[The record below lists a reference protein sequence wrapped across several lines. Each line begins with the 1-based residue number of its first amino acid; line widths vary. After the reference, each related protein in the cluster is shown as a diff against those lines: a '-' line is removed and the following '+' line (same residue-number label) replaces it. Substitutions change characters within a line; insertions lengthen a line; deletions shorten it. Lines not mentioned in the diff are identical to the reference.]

1 MEEKLDFN
9 FEDDAIM
16 PEGYEEGTDIFEMA
30 MDADPN
36 PTMEKEPAQAQT
48 QTLENEPAEQ
58 VVPTQATEPTT
69 APQTEEQEPVQAQT
83 IRIKYNH
90 EEREIDLNE
99 AATLAQKGMAYDKA
113 KAKADQYEQSIGQME
128 QEAKA
133 LGYDSV
139 QAMLDAARKSF
150 EDHRVQTLIDEGNT
164 EAMARFL
171 VNQEAKERAQASSQ
185 VAQPAARVPEVQE
198 SPAPASAFKD
208 GEVEEFVKLYPGVTQ
223 IPQEVIKAHR
233 EGMRLSVAFEKY
245 QTKQAQEELRVLRQ
259 NQAAAAKAP
268 VSTGVTGGG
277 GGNTPPDKDPFL
289 EGFDSDNW

>member
-9 FEDDAIM
+9 FEDDVIM
-16 PEGYEEGTDIFEMA
+16 PEGYEEGVDIFGMA

-36 PTMEKEPAQAQT
+36 PTMEQEPAQAQT
-48 QTLENEPAEQ
+48 LESEPEEQ
-58 VVPTQATEPTT
+58 VVPAQATEPTT
-69 APQTEEQEPVQAQT
+69 APQTEVQEPAQAQT

-150 EDHRVQTLIDEGNT
+150 EDHRVQALIDEGNT

-171 VNQEAKERAQASSQ
+171 VNQEAKERSQALSQ
-185 VAQPAARVPEVQE
+185 AAQPAAGMPEAQE

-223 IPQEVIKAHR
+223 IPPEVIKAHR
-233 EGMRLSVAFEKY
+233 EGVRLSVAFEKY

-277 GGNTPPDKDPFL
+277 GSNPPEKDPFL